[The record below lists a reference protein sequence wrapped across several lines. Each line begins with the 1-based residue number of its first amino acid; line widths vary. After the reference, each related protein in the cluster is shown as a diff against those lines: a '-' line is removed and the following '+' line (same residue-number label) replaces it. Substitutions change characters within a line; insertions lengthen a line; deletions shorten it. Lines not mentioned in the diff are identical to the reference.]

1 MQEKLVSER
10 HKLLTGDFR
19 YLCNVTGCSMCFDR
33 NINGNRD
40 VKFLNGI
47 IGHCTEGRNLL

>member
-19 YLCNVTGCSMCFDR
+19 YLCNVTGCSMARLCFDR
-33 NINGNRD
+33 NINGNKD
-40 VKFLNGI
+40 DKILEV
-47 IGHCTEGRNLL
+47 